1 MKPWDELGVM
11 KLTRTLT
18 TIGIAVLALTGCSA
32 EDIEAAKTEQ
42 EDEPQTAEEAAELI
56 TVPDV
61 TGMPLDEAKD
71 ELKDLEL
78 QIEEEDASGEDRT
91 AWSDKNWTVIEQ
103 TPAADDQVEPETELI
118 LSIEHEDD
126 EEEPTD
132 EPTEE
137 ERRETDAGLD
147 TVHAQVACTTEAE
160 NQAYPDN
167 LKVHTVM
174 GKIQETIDEEE
185 IRFLWE
191 ITLESAAGGKQTG
204 EILCIATGDNDSTQ
218 VQLEFR

>member
-1 MKPWDELGVM
+1 M
-11 KLTRTLT
+11 KLTRTLAT
-18 TIGIAVLALTGCSA
+18 LGIAALALTGCSA
-32 EDIEAAKTEQ
+32 EEIETAKAEQ
-42 EDEPQTAEEAAELI
+42 EGEPETAENAAELV

-61 TGMPLDEAKD
+61 TGMTLDEAKD
-71 ELKDLEL
+71 ELEDLEL
-78 QIEEEDASGEDRT
+78 EVEEEDASGEDRS
-91 AWSDKNWTVIEQ
+91 AWSDSNWTVIEQ
-103 TPAADDQVEPETELI
+103 NPAADDQVEPDTDL
-118 LSIEHEDD
+118 LLKIEHEDD

-160 NQAYPDN
+160 NQAYPDR

-185 IRFLWE
+185 VRFLWE
-191 ITLESAAGGKQTG
+191 VTLESTAGGEQTG
-204 EILCIATGDNDSTQ
+204 ELLCIATGDNDSTQ